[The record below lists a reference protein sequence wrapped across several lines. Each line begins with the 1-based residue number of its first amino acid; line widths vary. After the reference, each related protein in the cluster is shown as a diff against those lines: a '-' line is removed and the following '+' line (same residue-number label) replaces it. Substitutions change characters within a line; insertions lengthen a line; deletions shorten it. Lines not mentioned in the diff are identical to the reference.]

1 MTERKVFTEVNSQG
15 EIVKVS
21 KTQIYKRMLE
31 ESVIQENELYKGL
44 VEHEID
50 LLSRKAKS
58 RTSTPNAEDVE
69 LGEKILEVLGSD
81 KMRSTEIF
89 GVLTSK
95 GVNISSPQ
103 KVTSL
108 LGKLIEKNLVQKS
121 MDKRVTYFS
130 KVEG

>member
-1 MTERKVFTEVNSQG
+1 MTERKIFTEVNSQG

-21 KTQIYKRMLE
+21 RTQIYKRMLE

-58 RTSTPNAEDVE
+58 RTSTPNAEDVV
-69 LGEKILEVLGSD
+69 LSEKILEVLGD
-81 KMRSTEIF
+81 NKMRSTEIF
-89 GVLTSK
+89 GVLVSK

-108 LGKLIEKNLVQKS
+108 LGKMIEKDLVQKS
-121 MDKRVTYFS
+121 TDKRVAYFS

>member
-31 ESVIQENELYKGL
+31 ESIIQENELYKGL
-44 VEHEID
+44 IEHEID

-69 LGEKILEVLGSD
+69 LSEKILEVLGSN

-95 GVNISSPQ
+95 GVNVSSPQ

-108 LGKLIEKNLVQKS
+108 LGKLIENNLVQKS

>member
-15 EIVKVS
+15 ETVKVS